1 MVYQARRVNVSISL
15 PGFWRETH
23 EVFGQ
28 IIMFFAVV
36 TVVNV
41 TAPEYSWKTSRQ
53 NVIDGLSRE
62 QWFTAK
68 LLMVP
73 VIVLLFYLLGV
84 IIIGVTGTV
93 FGEHTSQFITGPQI
107 RAITIGTLLANLG
120 FSSFA
125 LLASFLT
132 RNTAGAIALVLGYIS
147 LGEQLLVVLMERVT
161 EGFGQNGKYLPGR
174 VFSTLASMNHWDPRP
189 LPERFAAVMRER
201 MGDPPDTTVLVALA
215 LMYTGLCIAG
225 SFLLV
230 RKQDL

>member
-1 MVYQARRVNVSISL
+1 MIARLLNMERIKLRGRSAFQLAVIIYAGFALVMMGAMVYATRGSGSAIRL

-23 EVFGQ
+23 DGFGQ
-28 IIMFFAVV
+28 IIMFFALI

-73 VIVLLFYLLGV
+73 VVVLLFYLLGV

-93 FGEHTSQFITGPQI
+93 FGERGSAIITGPQL
-107 RAITIGTLLANLG
+107 RAITFGTLLANLG
-120 FSSFA
+120 YSSFA

-132 RNTAGAIALVLGYIS
+132 RNTAGAIALVLLKDS
-147 LGEQLLVVLMERVT
+147 A
-161 EGFGQNGKYLPGR
+161 
-174 VFSTLASMNHWDPRP
+174 STRS
-189 LPERFAAVMRER
+189 
-201 MGDPPDTTVLVALA
+201 T
-215 LMYTGLCIAG
+215 C
-225 SFLLV
+225 
-230 RKQDL
+230 QDGCSRRWAR